1 MITINN
7 KNTAIGKKYTFIDL
21 FAGIGGFHFALH
33 NLGANCVFI
42 SEFDKYARQTYEHNF
57 KKIQPELISS
67 KNFAGDIT
75 KIDAKDIPDFDILCA
90 GFPCQPFSVAG
101 YKKGFEDT
109 RGTLFFD
116 IARIIEEKKPKA
128 FILENVKGLFI
139 HNNGQTLLRMKE
151 VLEGLGYSF
160 FYKILKADDYG
171 VPQNRQRL
179 LMVGFMD
186 KDIDFKFPQPF
197 PLQTTMS
204 DILGGNCTKTVG
216 YTLRVGGRGSGMGD
230 RRNWDTYLVDGE
242 EVRLKPEHALKM
254 QGFPDDFHFPVSEAQ
269 AMKQLGNSVAI
280 PMIQA
285 VAEEVFISLNNKG
298 NDNSK

>member
-1 MITINN
+1 MTNREKTKSN
-7 KNTAIGKKYTFIDL
+7 LGKEYNFIDL
-21 FAGIGGFHFALH
+21 FAGIGGFHIALH
-33 NLGANCVFI
+33 NLGSECVFI

-57 KKIQPELISS
+57 RKIVPDLISS
-67 KNFAGDIT
+67 DNFAGDIT
-75 KIDAKDIPDFDILCA
+75 KINAEDIPEFDILCA

-101 YKKGFEDT
+101 YKKGFDDT

-116 IARIIEEKKPKA
+116 IARIIKEKKPQA

-151 VLEGLGYSF
+151 VLENLGYSF

-179 LMVGFMD
+179 LMVGFRS
-186 KDIDFKFPQPF
+186 KKIIFEFPRPF
-197 PLQTTMS
+197 PLKTTMS
-204 DILGGNCTKTVG
+204 DILGGKCTKTVG

-230 RRNWDTYLVDGE
+230 RRNWDTYLVDGK

-285 VAEEVFISLNNKG
+285 VAEQVFISLNKNE

>member
-1 MITINN
+1 MIEKSNDL
-7 KNTAIGKKYTFIDL
+7 KNVGDGYTFIDL
-21 FAGIGGFHFALH
+21 FAGIGGFHLALH
-33 NLGANCVFI
+33 NLGAKCVFI
-42 SEFDKYARQTYEHNF
+42 SEFDKYARETYKQNF
-57 KKIQPELISS
+57 KKIDPELISS
-67 KNFAGDIT
+67 DRFGGDIT
-75 KIDAKDIPDFDILCA
+75 KIDAKNIPDFNVLCA

-116 IARIIEEKKPKA
+116 IARIIEEKKPQA
-128 FILENVKGLFI
+128 FILENVKGLLI
-139 HNNGQTLLRMKE
+139 HNNGRTLLRMKE
-151 VLEGLGYSF
+151 VLESLGYSF

-179 LMVGFMD
+179 LMVGFRD
-186 KDIDFKFPQPF
+186 KKIAFKFPKPF

-230 RRNWDTYLVDGE
+230 RRNWDTYLVDGK

-254 QGFPDDFHFPVSEAQ
+254 QGFPEDFYFPVSEAQ

-280 PMIQA
+280 PMIQS
-285 VAEEVFISLNNKG
+285 VAEQVFISLNKRN

>member
-1 MITINN
+1 MNKRKNN
-7 KNTAIGKKYTFIDL
+7 TKNIGNGYTFIDL

-33 NLGANCVFI
+33 NLGANCVFV
-42 SEFDKYARQTYEHNF
+42 SEFDKYARETYTHNF
-57 KKIQPELISS
+57 EKISPTLIRS
-67 KNFAGDIT
+67 KHFAGDIT
-75 KIDAKDIPDFDILCA
+75 KIPAQDIPDFDVLCA

-101 YKKGFEDT
+101 YKKGFDDT

-151 VLEGLGYSF
+151 VLENLGYSF

-179 LMVGFMD
+179 IMVGFRN
-186 KDIDFKFPQPF
+186 KNIKFKFPNPF
-197 PLQTTMS
+197 PLKTTMS
-204 DILGGNCTKTVG
+204 DVLGGKCSKIVG

-230 RRNWDTYLVDGE
+230 RRNWDTYLVDGK

-254 QGFPDDFHFPVSEAQ
+254 QGFPEGFHFPVSEAQ

-285 VAEEVFISLNNKG
+285 VAEQVFISLNEKDS
-298 NDNSK
+298 DNSK

>member
-1 MITINN
+1 MSNN
-7 KNTAIGKKYTFIDL
+7 PKSKTGENYTFIDL
-21 FAGIGGFHFALH
+21 FAGIGGFHIALH
-33 NLGANCVFI
+33 NLGAKCVFV
-42 SEFDKYARQTYEHNF
+42 SEFDKYARETYKSNF
-57 KKIQPELISS
+57 EKICPDIINSDL
-67 KNFAGDIT
+67 FAGDIT
-75 KIDAKDIPDFDILCA
+75 KINTEDIPEFDILCA

-116 IARIIEEKKPKA
+116 IARIIKEKKPKA
-128 FILENVKGLFI
+128 YILENVRGLFI

-151 VLEGLGYSF
+151 ILEDLGYSF
-160 FYKILKADDYG
+160 FYKVLKADDYG

-179 LMVGFMD
+179 IMVGFRD
-186 KDIDFKFPQPF
+186 GDITFDFPKPF
-197 PLQTTMS
+197 PLLRTMS
-204 DILGGNCTKTVG
+204 DILGGKCNKTVG

-230 RRNWDTYLVDGE
+230 RRNWDAYLVDGE

-285 VAEEVFISLNNKG
+285 VAEQVFISLNKKNS
-298 NDNSK
+298 DNSQ

>member
-1 MITINN
+1 MVKKSKDL
-7 KNTAIGKKYTFIDL
+7 KNIGKGYTFIDL
-21 FAGIGGFHFALH
+21 FAGIGGFHLALH
-33 NLGANCVFI
+33 NLGAKCVFI
-42 SEFDKYARQTYEHNF
+42 SEFDKYARETYEQNF
-57 KKIQPELISS
+57 KKIDPKLISS
-67 KNFAGDIT
+67 DKFAGDIT
-75 KIDAKDIPDFDILCA
+75 KIDAKNIPDFNILCG

-116 IARIIEEKKPKA
+116 IARIIEEKKPQA

-139 HNNGQTLLRMKE
+139 HNNGQTLLRMKD
-151 VLEGLGYSF
+151 VLESLGYSF

-179 LMVGFMD
+179 LMVGFRD
-186 KDIDFKFPQPF
+186 KEIDFEFPKPF

-204 DILGGNCTKTVG
+204 DIFEGNCTKTVG

-230 RRNWDTYLVDGE
+230 RRNWDTYLVDGK

-254 QGFPDDFHFPVSEAQ
+254 QGFPERFSFPVSEAQ

-285 VAEEVFISLNNKG
+285 VAEQVFISLNKKN

>member
-1 MITINN
+1 MTK
-7 KNTAIGKKYTFIDL
+7 KNESIKNIGKGYTFIDL
-21 FAGIGGFHFALH
+21 FAGIGGFHIALH
-33 NLGANCVFI
+33 NLGAKCVFV

-57 KKIQPELISS
+57 KKIVPELISS
-67 KNFAGDIT
+67 ENFAGDIT
-75 KIDAKDIPDFDILCA
+75 KIDEQDIPDFDILCA

-116 IARIIEEKKPKA
+116 IARIIEEKKPQA

-151 VLEGLGYSF
+151 VLESLGYSF
-160 FYKILKADDYG
+160 FYKILRADDYG

-179 LMVGFMD
+179 LMVGFRE
-186 KDIDFKFPQPF
+186 KEIDFKFPKPF

-204 DILGGNCTKTVG
+204 DILGGNCTKTIG

-230 RRNWDTYLVDGE
+230 RRNWDTYLVDGK
-242 EVRLKPEHALKM
+242 EVRLRPEHALKM
-254 QGFPDDFHFPVSEAQ
+254 QGFPADFHFPVSEAQ

-285 VAEEVFISLNNKG
+285 VAEQVFISLNKKKS
-298 NDNSK
+298 DNSK

>member
-1 MITINN
+1 MTNREKTKSN
-7 KNTAIGKKYTFIDL
+7 LGKEYNFIDL
-21 FAGIGGFHFALH
+21 FAGIGGFHIALH
-33 NLGANCVFI
+33 NLGSECVFI

-57 KKIQPELISS
+57 RKIVPDLISS
-67 KNFAGDIT
+67 DNFAGDIT
-75 KIDAKDIPDFDILCA
+75 TINAEDIPEFDILCA

-101 YKKGFEDT
+101 YKKGFDDT

-116 IARIIEEKKPKA
+116 IARIIKEKKPQA

-151 VLEGLGYSF
+151 VLENLGYSF

-179 LMVGFMD
+179 LMVGFRS
-186 KDIDFKFPQPF
+186 KKIIFEFPRPF
-197 PLQTTMS
+197 PLKTTMS
-204 DILGGNCTKTVG
+204 DILGGKCTKTVG

-230 RRNWDTYLVDGE
+230 RRNWDTYLVDGK

-285 VAEEVFISLNNKG
+285 VAEQVFISLNKNE

>member
-1 MITINN
+1 MNQVNRDKT
-7 KNTAIGKKYTFIDL
+7 KVGSEYTFIDL
-21 FAGIGGFHFALH
+21 FAGIGGFHIALH
-33 NLGANCVFI
+33 NLGAKCVFI

-57 KKIQPELISS
+57 RKIVPDLISS
-67 KNFAGDIT
+67 DNFAGDIT
-75 KIDAKDIPDFDILCA
+75 KINAEDIPEFDILCA

-101 YKKGFEDT
+101 YKKGFDDT

-116 IARIIEEKKPKA
+116 IARIIEEKKPQA

-151 VLEGLGYSF
+151 VLENLGYSF

-179 LMVGFMD
+179 LMVGFRN
-186 KDIDFKFPQPF
+186 KAIKFEFPKPF
-197 PLQTTMS
+197 PLKTTMS

-230 RRNWDTYLVDGE
+230 RRNWDTYLVDGK

-254 QGFPDDFHFPVSEAQ
+254 QGFPEDFHFPVSEAQ

-285 VAEEVFISLNNKG
+285 VAEQVFISLNKKNS
-298 NDNSK
+298 DNSK

>member
-1 MITINN
+1 MN
-7 KNTAIGKKYTFIDL
+7 KANRHKTTTGSEYTFIDL
-21 FAGIGGFHFALH
+21 FAGIGGFHIALH
-33 NLGANCVFI
+33 NLGSRCVFI

-57 KKIQPELISS
+57 SKIVPDLISS
-67 KNFAGDIT
+67 DNFAGDIT
-75 KIDAKDIPDFDILCA
+75 KINAKDIPEFDILCA

-101 YKKGFEDT
+101 YKKGFDDT

-116 IARIIEEKKPKA
+116 IARIIKEKKPQA

-151 VLEGLGYSF
+151 VLESLGYSF

-179 LMVGFMD
+179 LMVGFRN
-186 KDIDFKFPQPF
+186 KAIEFEFPKPF
-197 PLQTTMS
+197 PLKTTMS
-204 DILGGNCTKTVG
+204 DILGGNCPKTVG

-230 RRNWDTYLVDGE
+230 RRNWDTYLVDGK
-242 EVRLKPEHALKM
+242 EVRLKPQHALKM

-285 VAEEVFISLNNKG
+285 VAEQVFISLNNK
-298 NDNSK
+298 NSDNSK

>member
-1 MITINN
+1 MN
-7 KNTAIGKKYTFIDL
+7 KANRHKTTTGSEYTFIDL
-21 FAGIGGFHFALH
+21 FAGIGGFHIALH
-33 NLGANCVFI
+33 NLGSRCVFI

-57 KKIQPELISS
+57 SKIVPDLISS
-67 KNFAGDIT
+67 DNFAGDIT
-75 KIDAKDIPDFDILCA
+75 KINAKDIPEFDILCA

-101 YKKGFEDT
+101 YKKGFDDT

-116 IARIIEEKKPKA
+116 IARIIKEKKPQA
-128 FILENVKGLFI
+128 FILENVRGLFI

-151 VLEGLGYSF
+151 VLEDMGYSF

-179 LMVGFMD
+179 LMVGFRN
-186 KDIDFKFPQPF
+186 KAIKFEFPKPF
-197 PLQTTMS
+197 PLKTTMS

-230 RRNWDTYLVDGE
+230 RRNWDTYLVDGK
-242 EVRLKPEHALKM
+242 EVRLEPEHALRM
-254 QGFPDDFHFPVSEAQ
+254 QGFPEDFHFPVSEAQ

-285 VAEEVFISLNNKG
+285 VAEQVFISLNKDK